1 MGGVQLKNN
10 GNTIIES
17 ILFFMIVIMIVQYSC
32 ILLNNLKNLEI
43 YHYDQ
48 KYEEAYK

>member
-1 MGGVQLKNN
+1 MKSN

-17 ILFFMIVIMIVQYSC
+17 ILFFSIVVLIVQYSC
-32 ILLNNLKNLEI
+32 ILVNNLNHLNI
-43 YHYDQ
+43 DNHDN